1 MPDRGE
7 GRDPVEVLAG
17 TSLKVYLYVLVKGDY
32 VGVRELQR
40 AMGFKS
46 PSTARHH
53 LDRLV
58 ELGLLEKDSR
68 GYRARPPKGLLA
80 EFRLIR
86 GRLLPKAGFLA
97 AFLAGSTLAY
107 ALLPGRDPVA
117 VVILGIASILE
128 ALNAWSLY
136 STLTRMLKR

>member
-1 MPDRGE
+1 MPDEGE

-17 TSLKVYLYVLVKGDY
+17 TSLKVYLYVLAKGGY

-68 GYRARPPKGLLA
+68 GYKARPPKGLLA
-80 EFRLIR
+80 GFQVIR
-86 GRLLPKAGFLA
+86 GRILPKSGFLA
-97 AFLAGSTLAY
+97 AFLAGSTMAY

-117 VVILGIASILE
+117 VVILGVASILE
-128 ALNAWSLY
+128 AVNAWNLY
-136 STLTRMLKR
+136 STLKRMLRR

>member
-1 MPDRGE
+1 MPDEGE

-17 TSLKVYLYVLVKGDY
+17 TSLKVYLYVLAKGDY

-68 GYRARPPKGLLA
+68 GYRARPPRGLLA

-86 GRLLPKAGFLA
+86 GRLLPKTAFLA
-97 AFLAGSTLAY
+97 AFLAGSTIAY

-117 VVILGIASILE
+117 VIILVIATILE
-128 ALNAWSLY
+128 AVNAWNLY
-136 STLTRMLKR
+136 STLRRMLRR